1 MFGRKKKHIIEVDS
15 RELLLRTAEELFAM
29 HGFDGV
35 STRMIQKKCGLNIA
49 LIAYYFGSK
58 EGLFK
63 AILEER
69 FPVIRERLE
78 IIKEENISNW
88 DKLTKTI
95 DVYIEKLFEQVLF
108 SKIIFRELSMSQR
121 QEQNDLIL
129 HYIHPNSQII
139 KSFFINGIE
148 NKEFRKVDIELTIS
162 TIFSIIIQW
171 INVSALTERLI
182 VVSKREDLYNAENKL
197 RLKNYLKDLM
207 FRHLKIEN

>member
-35 STRMIQKKCGLNIA
+35 STRMIQKNCGLNIA

-95 DVYIEKLFEQVLF
+95 DVYVEKLFEQVLF
-108 SKIIFRELSMSQR
+108 SKIVFRELSMSQR
-121 QEQNDLIL
+121 QEQNELIL
-129 HYIHPNSQII
+129 HYIYPNTLII
-139 KSFFINGIE
+139 KSFFLKGIE
-148 NKEFRKVDIELTIS
+148 KKEFRKVDIELTITS
-162 TIFSIIIQW
+162 IFSIIIQW

-182 VVSKREDLYNAENKL
+182 DVSKREDLYNAENKL

>member
-63 AILEER
+63 AILEDR

-78 IIKEENISNW
+78 IIKEEKISNW
-88 DKLTKTI
+88 EKLNKTI
-95 DVYIEKLFEQVLF
+95 DVYVEKLFEQVLF
-108 SKIIFRELSMSQR
+108 SKIVFRELSMSQR
-121 QEQNDLIL
+121 QEQNELIL
-129 HYIHPNSQII
+129 HYIYPNTLII
-139 KSFFINGIE
+139 KSFFLNGIE
-148 NKEFRKVDIELTIS
+148 NKEFRKVDIELTITS
-162 TIFSIIIQW
+162 IFSIIIQW

-182 VVSKREDLYNAENKL
+182 DVSKREDLYNAENKL

>member
-78 IIKEENISNW
+78 IIKEEKISNW
-88 DKLTKTI
+88 EKLNKTI
-95 DVYIEKLFEQVLF
+95 DVYVEKLFEQVLF
-108 SKIIFRELSMSQR
+108 SKIVFRELSMSQR
-121 QEQNDLIL
+121 QEQNELIL
-129 HYIHPNSQII
+129 HYIYPNTLII
-139 KSFFINGIE
+139 KSFFLNGIE
-148 NKEFRKVDIELTIS
+148 NKEFRKVDIELTITS
-162 TIFSIIIQW
+162 IFSIIIQW

-182 VVSKREDLYNAENKL
+182 DVSKREDLYNAENKL

>member
-78 IIKEENISNW
+78 IIKEEKISNW
-88 DKLTKTI
+88 EKLNKTI
-95 DVYIEKLFEQVLF
+95 DVYVEKLFEQVLF
-108 SKIIFRELSMSQR
+108 SKIVFRELSMSQR
-121 QEQNDLIL
+121 QEQNELIL
-129 HYIHPNSQII
+129 HYIYPNTLII
-139 KSFFINGIE
+139 KSFFLKGIE
-148 NKEFRKVDIELTIS
+148 KKEFRKVDIELTITS
-162 TIFSIIIQW
+162 IFSIIIQW

-182 VVSKREDLYNAENKL
+182 DVSKREDLYNAENKL